1 MIVDPLFIVFSV
13 AAVTLIGLFFMKVG
27 VFDSTGFA
35 SATMTGCLVLIFGG
49 VSWFI
54 VLVSFL
60 VFTSLFTK
68 YKYEKKSVMSVLEDK
83 GGARTWKN
91 VVSNGL
97 VASLAALGHGVTTL
111 WFGIHSSTVFH
122 SLFLGAVSMAAADTL
137 ATEIGLLSPSEP
149 RLITN
154 LSEYVSRG
162 VSGGISP
169 LGGLAALLGAFI
181 VGSTSLPFAFGG
193 FSVVKTFALVLFS
206 GFLGSTLDSFLGAT
220 IQARYTCHVC
230 EKTTEKK
237 NHCGESATLI
247 KGWKGVDNDV
257 VNLIST
263 FFGAVIALIIVSIKA
278 F

>member
-1 MIVDPLFIVFSV
+1 MIVNPLYIVLSV
-13 AAVTLIGLFFMKVG
+13 AAVTLIGLFFLKVG

-35 SATMTGCLVLIFGG
+35 SATITGCLVLIFGG

-54 VLVSFL
+54 ILVSFL

-68 YKYEKKSVMSVLEDK
+68 YKYETKSMINILEGR

-91 VVSNGL
+91 VVANGL
-97 VASLAALGHGVTTL
+97 IASLAALGHGVTAL
-111 WFGIHSSTVFH
+111 RLEINSSPVFH

-137 ATEIGLLSPSEP
+137 ATEIGLLSRSEP

-154 LSEYVSRG
+154 LSERVNRG
-162 VSGGISP
+162 ISGGVSP
-169 LGGLAALLGAFI
+169 LGELASLLGAFI
-181 VGSTSLPFAFGG
+181 VGITSLAFGFGG
-193 FSVVKTFALVLFS
+193 FSVGKTLVLVLFS
-206 GFLGSTLDSFLGAT
+206 GFLGSTLDSVLGAT
-220 IQARYTCHVC
+220 IQARYTCPVC
-230 EKTTEKK
+230 GKITEKK

-257 VNLIST
+257 VNFIST
-263 FFGAVIALIIVSIKA
+263 FFGAVIALILFSIKA

>member
-1 MIVDPLFIVFSV
+1 MIVNPLYIVLSV
-13 AAVTLIGLFFMKVG
+13 AAVTLIGLFFLKVG

-35 SATMTGCLVLIFGG
+35 SATITGCLVLIFGG

-54 VLVSFL
+54 ILVSFL

-68 YKYEKKSVMSVLEDK
+68 YKYETKSMINILEDK

-91 VVSNGL
+91 VVANGL
-97 VASLAALGHGVTTL
+97 IASLAALGHGVTAL
-111 WFGIHSSTVFH
+111 RLEINSSPVFH

-137 ATEIGLLSPSEP
+137 ATEIGLLSRSEP

-154 LSEYVSRG
+154 LSEHVNRG
-162 VSGGISP
+162 ISGGVSP
-169 LGGLAALLGAFI
+169 LGELASLLGAFT
-181 VGSTSLPFAFGG
+181 VGVTSLAFGFGG
-193 FSVVKTFALVLFS
+193 FSVVKTFVLVLFP
-206 GFLGSTLDSFLGAT
+206 GFLGCTLDSVLGAT
-220 IQARYTCHVC
+220 IQARYTCPVC
-230 EKTTEKK
+230 GKITEKK

-257 VNLIST
+257 VNFIST
-263 FFGAVIALIIVSIKA
+263 FFGAVIALVLFSIKA